1 MQGRLVLDPD
11 LPVLHTFG
19 DAYSRGR
26 QHGEA
31 LRDQI
36 HACFR
41 EVWSDGWFR
50 VSPLFPPSL
59 FRRWAAMQARFLNP
73 DERDELRG
81 VADGS
86 GLPLDEVQVMNA
98 APPFEVVH
106 NLLSGGSSD
115 ACTQI
120 ASRRPRGALVGRN
133 LDAIDVGGVHR
144 FAILAVHH
152 PSRGLAW
159 ASPGFVG
166 KVLDAVTGWNEAGLV
181 VAQNV
186 SELAFERFYG
196 LYTGAL
202 VRRVVAECATVGE
215 AARLL
220 GAAPRLCGGGR
231 SLLVARGDDAVVLEV
246 AQRVFGP
253 SRVHRRSWGECGDA
267 PDTLALT
274 NHYRTPE
281 LVSATP
287 GPSSWA
293 RLARAMRLAREG
305 IDSVEAMMA
314 AMTDT
319 CRPSDAGVRV
329 PGNPVSL
336 ANVGAEAR
344 GPSARGAQA
353 PSADTICCCGPAIR
367 RFGPL
372 PLPRD
377 LDVRVATRM
386 STVCDLRR
394 RHLWVAVGRPRVTD
408 AAQYRCFDVT
418 DLLKESRIPG
428 FRG

>member
-1 MQGRLVLDPD
+1 MQGRLVVEQG

-26 QHGEA
+26 QHGELLA
-31 LRDQI
+31 DRM

-41 EVWSDGWFR
+41 EVWRDGWFC
-50 VSPLFPPSL
+50 VSPLFPPWL
-59 FRRWAAMQARFLNP
+59 FRTWAAIQARFLSP
-73 DERDELRG
+73 EEREELRG
-81 VADGS
+81 LSDGS
-86 GLPLDEVQVMNA
+86 GLPLEDVQVMNA
-98 APPFEVVH
+98 APPFEAVH

-120 ASRRPRGALVGRN
+120 ASRGPDGVLVGRN
-133 LDAIDVGGVHR
+133 LDAAFVGGAHR
-144 FAILAVHH
+144 FAILTVHH

-166 KVLDAVTGWNEAGLV
+166 KVLDAVTGWNQAGLV

-186 SELAFERFYG
+186 AELAFERFRG

-202 VRRVVAECATVGE
+202 VRRVVASCATVDE
-215 AARLL
+215 AVRML
-220 GAAPRLCGGGR
+220 GTAPDLCGGGR

-246 AQRVFGP
+246 AQRVVGP
-253 SRVHRRSWGECGDA
+253 SRVHRRTWGECGDA
-267 PDTLALT
+267 PDTLVLT

-287 GPSSWA
+287 GRSSAA
-293 RLARAMRLAREG
+293 RLARAMALARG
-305 IDSVEAMMA
+305 GVDAVEAMKA

-319 CRPSDAGVRV
+319 CGSSAAD
-329 PGNPVSL
+329 L
-336 ANVGAEAR
+336 R
-344 GPSARGAQA
+344 GPSAGGAGEA
-353 PSADTICCCGPAIR
+353 SADTICCCGPPIR

-372 PLPRD
+372 SVPAD
-377 LDVRVATRM
+377 LEVRMATRI

-394 RHLWVAVGRPRVTD
+394 RRMWVAAGQPRVTD
-408 AAQYRCFDVT
+408 AAQYRCFDLT
-418 DLLKESRIPG
+418 SLLNVMG
-428 FRG
+428 